1 MYWMYIEDNGGSI
14 TKINYAAMLFV
25 ASLDVLLYF
34 GIIILIDK
42 PVDNALTLKYEPLYF
57 TLYISGILTIGWLRN
72 YSMCKGGKFE
82 LIKREVENEPQKL
95 KWSILSILYI
105 IFVVVFFYFA
115 VTLGSL
121 NYNLLLE
128 NKAQLYE

>member
-1 MYWMYIEDNGGSI
+1 
-14 TKINYAAMLFV
+14 MLFV